1 MTCATVRL
9 GKDVSFAFGWHG
21 RLARPC
27 PSRQR
32 EESPPAARCHC
43 HPTIFLVLFLSVFFA
58 DGRASAQT
66 VMPNILRNVG
76 FDQRLNEQVP
86 LDLPFTDDEG
96 QRVRLGT
103 YFGDKPVI
111 LVLAYYRCPM
121 LCTQVLNG
129 LVQGLREMP
138 FTIGKEFRV
147 VTVSFDPNETTEM
160 AAAKKRSYLHSYG
173 KPEAAEGW
181 HFLTGDQ
188 RSITRLTRAVG
199 FRYAYDAASDQYAH
213 AAGIVILTPTGK
225 ISRYF
230 YDVHYSGRDLRLGL
244 VEASRNKIGSPI
256 DQILLF
262 CFHYDP
268 TAGKYGAAIMNFVRA
283 GGVLTV
289 VGLGLMFGL
298 LLRGERGRRRAAFG
312 GSRDKPRHAE
322 PMEQSGE

>member
-1 MTCATVRL
+1 MRDIRCPC
-9 GKDVSFAFGWHG
+9 HP
-21 RLARPC
+21 RPRC
-27 PSRQR
+27 VGACWVPLIMLLLFLSPSRQ
-32 EESPPAARCHC
+32 
-43 HPTIFLVLFLSVFFA
+43 
-58 DGRASAQT
+58 ASAQT
-66 VMPNILRNVG
+66 VLPQILRNVG

-96 QRVRLGT
+96 ERVKLGK
-103 YFGDKPVI
+103 YFEGKPVI

-129 LVQGLREMP
+129 LVQGLRDMP

-147 VTVSFDPNETTEM
+147 VTVSFDPNETTDM
-160 AAAKKRSYLHSYG
+160 AAAKKRTYLHSYG

-188 RSITRLTRAVG
+188 QSITRLTRAVG
-199 FRYAYDAASDQYAH
+199 FRYAYDATSDQFAH

-268 TAGKYGAAIMNFVRA
+268 TAGKYGATIMNFVRA

-289 VGLGLMFGL
+289 VGLGVMFGL
-298 LLRGERGRRRAAFG
+298 LLRGERERRRAGVLG
-312 GSRDKPRHAE
+312 GSISIPGHGELMEPSRD
-322 PMEQSGE
+322 

>member
-1 MTCATVRL
+1 MTADTTRTRSLIGLVAGAL
-9 GKDVSFAFGWHG
+9 LLLLSTAD
-21 RLARPC
+21 
-27 PSRQR
+27 Q
-32 EESPPAARCHC
+32 AA
-43 HPTIFLVLFLSVFFA
+43 
-58 DGRASAQT
+58 AQT
-66 VMPNILRNVG
+66 VLPKALQNVG

-86 LDLPFTDDEG
+86 LELPFTDDEG
-96 QRVRLGT
+96 ERVTLRK

-138 FTIGKEFRV
+138 FTVGKEFSV
-147 VTVSFDPNETTEM
+147 VTVSFDPNETTDM
-160 AAAKKRSYLHSYG
+160 AAAKKRTYLHSYG
-173 KPEAAEGW
+173 KPEAAAGW

-188 RSITRLTRAVG
+188 HAIARLTRAVG
-199 FRYAYDAASDQYAH
+199 FRYAYDSLSDQYAH

-244 VEASRNKIGSPI
+244 VEASHNKIGSPI

-268 TAGKYGAAIMNFVRA
+268 TAGKYGAAIMNFVRL
-283 GGVLTV
+283 GGVLTM
-289 VGLGLMFGL
+289 VGLGLMIGL
-298 LLRGERGRRRAAFG
+298 LVRGERVRRRAAVQSESVSYSLH
-312 GSRDKPRHAE
+312 GS
-322 PMEQSGE
+322 

>member
-1 MTCATVRL
+1 MTSASVWL
-9 GKDVSFAFGWHG
+9 GNVIPVAYRCRGGLAPPRHAAFVLVVSLSALFAAGG
-21 RLARPC
+21 
-27 PSRQR
+27 S
-32 EESPPAARCHC
+32 
-43 HPTIFLVLFLSVFFA
+43 
-58 DGRASAQT
+58 ASAQT
-66 VMPNILRNVG
+66 VLPKILRNVG

-96 QRVRLGT
+96 QRVTLGK
-103 YFGDKPVI
+103 YFGDKPVV

-138 FTIGKEFRV
+138 FTIGKEFGV
-147 VTVSFDPNETTEM
+147 VTVSFDPHETTDL
-160 AAAKKRSYLHSYG
+160 AAAKKRTYLHLYG
-173 KPEAAEGW
+173 KPESAEGW

-188 RSITRLTRAVG
+188 QSITRLTRAVG
-199 FRYAYDAASDQYAH
+199 FRYAYDAASDQFAH

-289 VGLGLMFGL
+289 LGLGVMFGL
-298 LLRGERGRRRAAFG
+298 LLRGERARRRVADLG
-312 GSRDKPRHAE
+312 GSPNLPTHATV
-322 PMEQSGE
+322 MEQSRE

>member
-1 MTCATVRL
+1 MRAASRRCDPTLLNRTTAAT
-9 GKDVSFAFGWHG
+9 
-21 RLARPC
+21 
-27 PSRQR
+27 
-32 EESPPAARCHC
+32 
-43 HPTIFLVLFLSVFFA
+43 FLVFA
-58 DGRASAQT
+58 LVVSNCGQASAQT
-66 VMPNILRNVG
+66 VLPKILQNVG

-86 LDLPFTDDEG
+86 LALPFTDEEG
-96 QRVRLGT
+96 RRVTLGE
-103 YFGDKPVI
+103 YFRDKPVI

-129 LVQGLREMP
+129 LVQGLRDIP

-147 VTVSFDPNETTEM
+147 VTVSFDPHETTEM
-160 AAAKKRSYLHSYG
+160 AAAKKRTYVHSYG
-173 KPEAAEGW
+173 KPESAEGW
-181 HFLTGDQ
+181 HFLTGDEH
-188 RSITRLTRAVG
+188 SIERLTRAVG
-199 FRYAYDAASDQYAH
+199 FRYAYDPASEQFAH

-244 VEASRNKIGSPI
+244 VEASKNKIGSPI

-298 LLRGERGRRRAAFG
+298 LMRSDHERRRLTTLGNSANVP
-312 GSRDKPRHAE
+312 SHAE
-322 PMEQSGE
+322 PMEPSSE

>member
-1 MTCATVRL
+1 MSRATITTL
-9 GKDVSFAFGWHG
+9 
-21 RLARPC
+21 LLLP
-27 PSRQR
+27 
-32 EESPPAARCHC
+32 
-43 HPTIFLVLFLSVFFA
+43 LLFSTG
-58 DGRASAQT
+58 GRASAQT
-66 VMPNILRNVG
+66 VLPKILQNVG

-86 LDLPFTDDEG
+86 LALPFTDEEG
-96 QRVRLGT
+96 QRVTLGE

-129 LVQGLREMP
+129 LVQGLRELP
-138 FTIGKEFRV
+138 FTVGKEFRV
-147 VTVSFDPNETTEM
+147 VTVSFDPHETTEM
-160 AAAKKRSYLHSYG
+160 AAAKKRTYVHSYG

-188 RSITRLTRAVG
+188 QSIGRLTRAVG
-199 FRYAYDAASDQYAH
+199 FRYAYDPASEQFAH
-213 AAGIVILTPTGK
+213 AAGIVILTPTGR

-244 VEASRNKIGSPI
+244 VEASKNKIGSPI

-298 LLRGERGRRRAAFG
+298 LMRGERGRRQSAVAGVSPMR
-312 GSRDKPRHAE
+312 AE
-322 PMEQSGE
+322 PMEQSRE

>member
-1 MTCATVRL
+1 MSRATITTL
-9 GKDVSFAFGWHG
+9 
-21 RLARPC
+21 LLLP
-27 PSRQR
+27 
-32 EESPPAARCHC
+32 
-43 HPTIFLVLFLSVFFA
+43 LLFSTG
-58 DGRASAQT
+58 GRASAQT
-66 VMPNILRNVG
+66 VLPKILQNVG

-86 LDLPFTDDEG
+86 LALPFTDEEG
-96 QRVRLGT
+96 QRVTLGE

-129 LVQGLREMP
+129 LVQGLRELP
-138 FTIGKEFRV
+138 FTVGKEFRV
-147 VTVSFDPNETTEM
+147 VTVSFDPHETTEM
-160 AAAKKRSYLHSYG
+160 AAAKKRTYVHSYG

-188 RSITRLTRAVG
+188 QSIGRLTRAVG
-199 FRYAYDAASDQYAH
+199 FRYAYDPASEQFAH
-213 AAGIVILTPTGK
+213 AAGIVILTPTGR

-244 VEASRNKIGSPI
+244 VEASKNKIGSPI

-298 LLRGERGRRRAAFG
+298 LMRGERGRRQSAAG
-312 GSRDKPRHAE
+312 GVSPMRAE
-322 PMEQSGE
+322 PMEQSRE

>member
-1 MTCATVRL
+1 MKRATITALLLL
-9 GKDVSFAFGWHG
+9 GLLGSAGG
-21 RLARPC
+21 R
-27 PSRQR
+27 
-32 EESPPAARCHC
+32 
-43 HPTIFLVLFLSVFFA
+43 T
-58 DGRASAQT
+58 SAQT
-66 VMPNILRNVG
+66 VLPKILQNVG
-76 FDQRLNEQVP
+76 FDQRLNEQVS
-86 LDLPFTDDEG
+86 LSLPFTDEEG
-96 QRVRLGT
+96 QRVTLGE

-147 VTVSFDPNETTEM
+147 VTVSFDPQETTEM
-160 AAAKKRSYLHSYG
+160 AAAKKRTYLHSYG
-173 KPEAAEGW
+173 KPEAAAGW
-181 HFLTGDQ
+181 HFLTGDEQ
-188 RSITRLTRAVG
+188 SIGRLTRAVG
-199 FRYAYDAASDQYAH
+199 FRYAYDPASEQFAH

-244 VEASRNKIGSPI
+244 VEASKNKIGSPI
-256 DQILLF
+256 DRILLF

-268 TAGKYGAAIMNFVRA
+268 TTGKYGAAIMNFVRA

-298 LLRGERGRRRAAFG
+298 LMRGERGRRHAAPVG
-312 GSRDKPRHAE
+312 ALPTHAK
-322 PMEQSGE
+322 PMEPSSE

>member
-1 MTCATVRL
+1 MSRATITTL
-9 GKDVSFAFGWHG
+9 
-21 RLARPC
+21 LLLP
-27 PSRQR
+27 
-32 EESPPAARCHC
+32 
-43 HPTIFLVLFLSVFFA
+43 LLFSTG
-58 DGRASAQT
+58 GRASAQT
-66 VMPNILRNVG
+66 VLPKILQNVG

-86 LDLPFTDDEG
+86 LALPFTDEEG
-96 QRVRLGT
+96 QRVTLGE

-121 LCTQVLNG
+121 VCTQVLNG
-129 LVQGLREMP
+129 LVQGLRELP
-138 FTIGKEFRV
+138 FTVGKEFRV
-147 VTVSFDPNETTEM
+147 VTVSFDPHETTEM
-160 AAAKKRSYLHSYG
+160 AAAKKRTYVHSYG

-188 RSITRLTRAVG
+188 QSIGRLTRAVG
-199 FRYAYDAASDQYAH
+199 FRYAYDPASEQFAH
-213 AAGIVILTPTGK
+213 AAGIVILTPTGR

-244 VEASRNKIGSPI
+244 VEASKNKIGSPI

-298 LLRGERGRRRAAFG
+298 LMRGERGRRQSAAG
-312 GSRDKPRHAE
+312 GVSPMRAE
-322 PMEQSGE
+322 PMEQSRE